1 MKKNILVIPG
11 DGIGQEV
18 TIWGKK
24 VLEKIGQK
32 YGHEFSFDEA
42 IMVTLLLKLPET
54 HCQMKP

>member
-24 VLEKIGQK
+24 VLEKNRTKIW
-32 YGHEFSFDEA
+32 S
-42 IMVTLLLKLPET
+42 
-54 HCQMKP
+54 